1 MIHID
6 LTTNAQSSNLNNNA
20 SSSGS
25 LNDKKRKRIRYKHMT
40 ENEAKR
46 FVEETTEPDDAPCM
60 ICNDNKADHQLIHLT
75 QKSGLQKENLCQK
88 RLCFSCIQ
96 KCVATQSGNG
106 RDFIIPHCPFCR
118 QPVEKVVD
126 VNTLQVSDLPS
137 FMVPKLTCLQVLV
150 NAMKAKLCFVLCAK
164 KNGVGSFVGEV
175 STWNVLLSTDD
186 DSQYSSKFTD
196 WEQIWRMQIDF
207 QGKCGW
213 PTNYELIRCIKEKLT
228 KENLLDRSW
237 LPPIYGGTLKTPPRL
252 WTHSPDEIKDTK
264 KVCIKKK
271 LFI

>member
-1 MIHID
+1 MNNNDVI
-6 LTTNAQSSNLNNNA
+6 TNAQSNNLNNNT
-20 SSSGS
+20 SSGS
-25 LNDKKRKRIRYKHMT
+25 SSSASSNGCLNDKKRKRKRYKHMT

-46 FVEETTEPDDAPCM
+46 IVEETTKRLVDETRKPDNTTCM
-60 ICNDNKADHQLIHLT
+60 ICDDNKADHQLIHLT
-75 QKSGLQKENLCQK
+75 QKSGSQKETCAK
-88 RLCFSCIQ
+88 RICFSCIQ
-96 KCVATQSGNG
+96 KCATQSGNG

-186 DSQYSSKFTD
+186 DSQYS
-196 WEQIWRMQIDF
+196 
-207 QGKCGW
+207 
-213 PTNYELIRCIKEKLT
+213 L
-228 KENLLDRSW
+228 NLLTGNKFGECKSIFR
-237 LPPIYGGTLKTPPRL
+237 
-252 WTHSPDEIKDTK
+252 
-264 KVCIKKK
+264 
-271 LFI
+271 